1 MQSELLI
8 WTMVAIV
15 GTVGVIKNL
24 VGKGGKRVWTLVTLV
39 VGAGVAIAALYL
51 PLKAMQVWVAVTG
64 ATLFY
69 DTIFKAFQK
78 LIQFLMEK
86 IGKNKEEDDNGSGE
100 EH

>member
-1 MQSELLI
+1 METSILV

-24 VGKGGKRVWTLVTLV
+24 VGKGSKRVWTIVTVV
-39 VGAGVAIAALYL
+39 VGIGVAIAAMYL
-51 PLKAMQVWVAVTG
+51 PIKALQVWVAVTG

-78 LIQFLMEK
+78 LIELIITK
-86 IGKNKEEDDNGSGE
+86 ISDKEDNKTEEEDGNR
-100 EH
+100 

>member
-39 VGAGVAIAALYL
+39 VGTGVAIAALYL
-51 PLKAMQVWVAVTG
+51 PLKVIQVWVAVTG

-86 IGKNKEEDDNGSGE
+86 VGKNKEEGNNGNGE

>member
-1 MQSELLI
+1 MMQSELLI

-24 VGKGGKRVWTLVTLV
+24 VNKGGKRVWTLVTLI
-39 VGAGVAIAALYL
+39 VGAGVAVAALYL

-78 LIQFLMEK
+78 LIQLLVEK
-86 IGKNKEEDDNGSGE
+86 GGKKEDSNGSGE